1 MVRAPQDFS
10 LIRNPDA
17 VVAFIGELRKCLD
30 SRKRVW
36 VVLKEVTNI
45 DYDAIVVLLSAM
57 VRFKSEGIPFNGDFP
72 KDGKNKQLLADS
84 GFFENLFKRFFLQ
97 DQYDLA
103 HTGSNYIS
111 THGQKIVSSEL
122 SSRIL
127 SEASEAVWGEP
138 RRCLGVQ
145 TALVEL
151 MQNTFNHAVPM
162 KEGERHWWL
171 SVNHDETENKVRFS
185 FVDYGVGIFQSLSSK
200 SEGNKFFGAV
210 HWLKQKFKYR
220 NNAELLR
227 LILHG
232 ELHKTVTEEY
242 FRGQG
247 LPGLLDCL
255 NENWFSNLHV
265 ISNEVYAAVSED
277 RYRVMTSSLLGT
289 FVYWE
294 VTPQN
299 ASIEN

>member
-1 MVRAPQDFS
+1 VRAPRVFS

-17 VVAFIGELRKCLD
+17 VVAFIGELRNCLD
-30 SRKRVW
+30 SRAQVW
-36 VVLKEVTNI
+36 VVLKEVTDI

-57 VRFKSEGIPFNGDFP
+57 VRFKSESILFNVDSP
-72 KDGKNKQLLADS
+72 KDRKNRKLLADS
-84 GFFENLFKRFFLQ
+84 GFFENLIKSFSPR
-97 DQYDLA
+97 DNYDLERA
-103 HTGSNYIS
+103 GSNYIS

-127 SEASEAVWGEP
+127 FEASHTVWGEA

-151 MQNTFNHAVPM
+151 MQNTFNHAVPK

-185 FVDYGVGIFQSLSSK
+185 FVDYGVGIFESLGSK
-200 SEGNKFFGAV
+200 SEDNKFYGALN
-210 HWLKQKFKYR
+210 WMFQKFKYR

-232 ELHKTVTEEY
+232 ELHKTITDEY

-255 NENWFSNLHV
+255 KENWFSNLHV
-265 ISNEVYAAVSED
+265 ISNEVYAAVAED
-277 RYRVMTSSLLGT
+277 RFRVMSSSLIGT

-299 ASIEN
+299 VSVPN